1 MKNNIPFCTRFM
13 GKESSRKIGAKLY
26 EARSNSGLE
35 QKQVAKRLGCSQ
47 SFISKI
53 ENGEIEPKVSFFF
66 KLIKLYK
73 IPVDFFKEELK

>member
-1 MKNNIPFCTRFM
+1 MKGNSKR
-13 GKESSRKIGAKLY
+13 IGVKLY
-26 EARSNSGLE
+26 DARVSSELG
-35 QKQVAKRLGCSQ
+35 QKSVAKELNCSQ

-73 IPVDFFKEELK
+73 KPINFFMEEFK